1 MLNILHTFYLVEF
14 LPFMSLKSH
23 EDGHGIVDAGV
34 GVNDQLLHHD
44 LDLDLRLGLQKYYI
58 RTNFMNI
65 PNLQTAPTGVLY
77 ITTSRTSQGHGHD
90 NQWTWIHKTKDAV
103 KTCVNC

>member
-1 MLNILHTFYLVEF
+1 
-14 LPFMSLKSH
+14 MSLKSH

-58 RTNFMNI
+58 HTNFIKFLNE
-65 PNLQTAPTGVLY
+65 A
-77 ITTSRTSQGHGHD
+77 TSL
-90 NQWTWIHKTKDAV
+90 NKDSGQI
-103 KTCVNC
+103 VNFLFE

>member
-1 MLNILHTFYLVEF
+1 MLNILERHTFYLVEF

-23 EDGHGIVDAGV
+23 EDGHGIVDASV

-65 PNLQTAPTGVLY
+65 PNMQTAPTGVHY
-77 ITTSRTSQGHGHD
+77 ITTSPHNVTVYLDSQY
-90 NQWTWIHKTKDAV
+90 KRY
-103 KTCVNC
+103 C